1 MLYSPCELCSLVP
14 HSVVLWRERECL
26 SVVCVRYG
34 ARGLFRIRCIVSG
47 VKLYDALRPLP
58 LIQANAQLPPAQH
71 LAIERLTYSHRVTR
85 LCHSHTR

>member
-14 HSVVLWRERECL
+14 HSVVLWRERV
-26 SVVCVRYG
+26 SVCGVCAVRS
-34 ARGLFRIRCIVSG
+34 AGLFRCIVSSG

-71 LAIERLTYSHRVTR
+71 LAIERLTDSHRVTR
-85 LCHSHTR
+85 LCHPHTR